1 MAKLFIICVQR
12 SIMVEEELMQ
22 DTSFMRP
29 GIASSKVKDQ
39 PVIVNNYYQSNEEK
53 QSVASD
59 RRPSEIE
66 LEELKSH
73 LSESHDGMKAHTNK
87 EMADLMETFGKSH
100 TDTKKHT
107 AAELNALKE
116 HFKETQ
122 EVSIAGLKETQEST
136 KSAIAG
142 THDSLRQTLI
152 GANESSREHTKQ
164 ELAILKE
171 EILAGT
177 ADSTMAFKA
186 HTTLELSV
194 LAEELKMLKN
204 LVGNLTNAVAAGFE
218 KHTLISIDVKES
230 QAAAAAELNKVQPT
244 MHQMLEAVN
253 GAITQQNA
261 ASEKMAADLKDIE
274 DAAVSSMKSQ
284 QVELHRD
291 MVDTMAKQQLILRKD
306 ISKWSNS
313 VVKQQHVVTDTMKA
327 QQVSL
332 HNDMIKI
339 LTQNQSALHNDL
351 TESLS
356 EQQKEVA
363 ESMVKHQTY
372 LHDEMASQA
381 DRQHADMADSIL
393 NQEKM
398 ADQISKRLDYIQW
411 IKDDEGEAP
420 PHQFQKT
427 GP

>member
-73 LSESHDGMKAHTNK
+73 LSKSHNGMKAHTNK
-87 EMADLMETFGKSH
+87 EMAELFDKFGKSH